1 MYNYNAFTNNI
12 ISFQEFYLCDKGQLC
27 DVGWRWVCDPKGVFL
42 ECDEQV
48 SDIIG
53 YSSTYLISK
62 SITTGI
68 VDDGSKRALKTALNA
83 DSFPCEVQVKIENT
97 SGESVEVVF
106 RFLGERKIN
115 QGIDGRKRELFGIS
129 YLALEQGKGESN
141 KGNYLEALSKDSQT
155 LFTDSSSGDTPSQ
168 EVDIQSSKKQH
179 KNPKLSSPTRKKR
192 KKHFRSKN
200 HKRNTPVKFFL
211 MALPLLIFISFGLA
225 LYVER
230 KGPSYQTQGTTFNF
244 LEEFRIKKVYPA
256 IIDDD
261 SERLL
266 LYDSKGIE
274 GISILNNMRYTLN
287 SMRVDFDLVD
297 VRKERLGNFD
307 NYQTIVI
314 AFMDLENISDRGN
327 DLMDW
332 VDGGGRLLFAIR
344 PDPSLAFNEIYKRV
358 GILAKSDDLENTTGL
373 IFNKNLLQGGKSV
386 TLSEDFLT
394 HSSFDVEL
402 DAQSTIYLTSA
413 DQNQLPLLWD
423 FPIGDGRLVFI
434 NTDQFTKKDARG
446 TLASAY
452 SLLFDVFAYPVINSS
467 LFFIDDFPAPIPE
480 GKSPRITQEF
490 GRDIQSFFINIW
502 WPDMQSLTQR
512 FGIKFTGVVIETY
525 SQDVKLPF
533 KRQSNVDLFNYFGS
547 MLLHDG
553 GEIGYH
559 GYNHVPLCLK
569 YEGCDD
575 QLGYPYWTSEEA
587 MRESLN
593 ELMAFNHGL
602 FNDVTFSTYVP
613 PSNIL
618 GNFARKRFPEM
629 LPEVKIISSVYLPE
643 KGGTPYVQEF
653 EEAEDGIIELPRITS
668 GYLPDDFMRWA
679 ALNEL
684 GMHYIQSHF
693 VHLDDVLDE
702 ERSAGRGWGY
712 LRKELDKHLLWLE
725 SAAPHIRNMTAREG
739 AKAVQR
745 YSRLGVERE
754 SVQGEYRIHLEN
766 FYDEAWLLLRSKYP
780 IEGIEGG
787 MIEDLGTDLY
797 LINARSSEIVIYFE
811 D

>member
-1 MYNYNAFTNNI
+1 MNNYNAFTDSS
-12 ISFQEFYLCDKGQLC
+12 ISFQEFFLFSGDQSSK
-27 DVGWRWVCDPKGVFL
+27 VGWRWACDSKGSLL
-42 ECDEQV
+42 ECDERV
-48 SDIIG
+48 SDLIG
-53 YSSTYLISK
+53 YSSTFLINK
-62 SITTGI
+62 PITTGI
-68 VDDGSKRALKTALNA
+68 IDDGSKKAIKTALNA
-83 DSFPCEVQVKIENT
+83 ESFPYEVQIKMEST
-97 SGESVEVVF
+97 SGEAVEVVW

-129 YLALEQGKGESN
+129 YLASGQDKGES
-141 KGNYLEALSKDSQT
+141 KRGNYPESLSKDSKKLIKDPST
-155 LFTDSSSGDTPSQ
+155 GDENSQ
-168 EVDIQSSKKQH
+168 EAFILNSKKRP
-179 KNPKLSSPTRKKR
+179 KNSKTSSPTHKKR
-192 KKHFRSKN
+192 KKQHHSET
-200 HKRNTPVKFFL
+200 HHRNTPVKFIL
-211 MALPLLIFISFGLA
+211 MALPLFIFISFGLA
-225 LYVER
+225 LYIER
-230 KGPSYQTQGTTFNF
+230 KGPSYQTQRTTFNF
-244 LEEFRIKKVYPA
+244 LEELSIKKVYPS

-261 SERLL
+261 NECLL

-297 VRKERLGNFD
+297 VSNERLVNFED
-307 NYQTIVI
+307 YQTVVI
-314 AFMDLENISDRGN
+314 AFMDLGKIADRGI

-332 VDGGGRLLFAIR
+332 VNAGGRLLFALR
-344 PDPSLAFNEIYKRV
+344 PDPSPAFNEIYNKV
-358 GILAKSDDLENTTGL
+358 GILEKSDDLKISTGL
-373 IFNKNLLQGGKSV
+373 IFNKNLLPGGKSIN
-386 TLSEDFLT
+386 LSEDFLT

-402 DAQSTIYLTSA
+402 DPQCTTYLTSA

-423 FPIGDGRLVFI
+423 FPTGDGRLVFI

-452 SLLFDVFAYPVINSS
+452 SLLYDVFAYPVINSS
-467 LFFIDDFPAPIPE
+467 MFFIDDFPAPIPE

-525 SQDVKLPF
+525 NQDVTPPF
-533 KRQSNVDLFNYFGS
+533 KQQSNVDLFNYFGS
-547 MLLHDG
+547 MLLQDG

-575 QLGYPYWTSEEA
+575 QLGYPYWMSEEA

-593 ELMAFNHGL
+593 ALMTFNHGL

-618 GNFARKRFPEM
+618 GDFARKRFPEM
-629 LPEVKIISSVYLPE
+629 LPEVKIISSVYFPE
-643 KGGTPYVQEF
+643 NDGTPYVQEF
-653 EEAEDGIIELPRITS
+653 EEAEDGIIELPRITA

-679 ALNEL
+679 AVNEL

-693 VHLDDVLDE
+693 VHPDDVLDE
-702 ERSAGRGWGY
+702 ERSEGRGWGY
-712 LRKELDKHLLWLE
+712 LRKELDNHFLWLT

-745 YSRLGVERE
+745 FSRLGVERE
-754 SVQGEYRIHLEN
+754 SGQGEYRISLEN
-766 FYDEAWLLLRSKYP
+766 FYDEGWLLLRSKHP

-787 MIEDLGTDLY
+787 SVQSVGTDIY
-797 LINARSSEIVIYFE
+797 LINATSPEIVIYFE